1 VELPCGGGPDLS
13 EVTEEG
19 QICRSHLWRGSDLL
33 KSPVSEAWGGRRWQV
48 RICFVFQDEEERKEV
63 RKDRRG
69 EEE

>member
-1 VELPCGGGPDLS
+1 MY
-13 EVTEEG
+13 
-19 QICRSHLWRGSDLL
+19 
-33 KSPVSEAWGGRRWQV
+33 WQV